1 MSRDD
6 FEAFIDSHIERRM
19 KKLMEVKSLL
29 LEQAVELS
37 MDGGSDEMAEKAEKC
52 AQILDELY
60 DEERYR

>member
-1 MSRDD
+1 
-6 FEAFIDSHIERRM
+6 M